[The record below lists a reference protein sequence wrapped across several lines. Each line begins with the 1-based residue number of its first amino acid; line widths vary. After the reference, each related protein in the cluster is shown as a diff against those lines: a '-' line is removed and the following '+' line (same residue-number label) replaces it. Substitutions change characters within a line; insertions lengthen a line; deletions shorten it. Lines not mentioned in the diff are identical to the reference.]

1 MKYVEKENEFK
12 NDKSATRILLVRH
25 GESIGNLDG
34 MYLGHTDLD
43 LSPYGLKQAEICADY
58 LRNEQ
63 FDYIYASTLIRAYN
77 TALPHA
83 KMRNMQVI
91 GDEGLRE
98 LYIGDW
104 EGKPLA
110 YLKTEQK
117 ELFYGGWIDNFG
129 TFTPPGGES
138 VLHLAERIYKKIE
151 TLAQKHVG
159 KSLLI
164 ATHAAAIRAFWGKA
178 CEIKPENL
186 AASYP
191 FPVNTSVSTIYYKNG
206 RFYPIDYSN
215 DRHVDTTK
223 LKKIT

>member
-1 MKYVEKENEFK
+1 
-12 NDKSATRILLVRH
+12 
-25 GESIGNLDG
+25 
-34 MYLGHTDLD
+34 
-43 LSPYGLKQAEICADY
+43 
-58 LRNEQ
+58 
-63 FDYIYASTLIRAYN
+63 
-77 TALPHA
+77 
-83 KMRNMQVI
+83 MQVI

-117 ELFYGGWIDNFG
+117 ELFYDGWIDNFG

-151 TLAQKHVG
+151 ALAQKHVG

-164 ATHAAAIRAFWGKA
+164 ATHAAAIRAFWGRA

-191 FPVNTSVSTIYYKNG
+191 FPENTATHSSVLAWRIPGTGVPGGLPSMG
-206 RFYPIDYSN
+206 SHRVGHD
-215 DRHVDTTK
+215 
-223 LKKIT
+223 